1 MLLQIP
7 QILNQQLTSEL
18 RSALQRIE
26 WTPVINKENNHNNNP
41 NNVINFF
48 QLPEQSIEAKY
59 FAGQIISA
67 VENSPLFISSSLPK
81 KIYPPIFRKFCENQG
96 YSTRIY
102 NAVKQIPGM
111 PIRVRL
117 DLSATIFLSDP
128 NEYEGGELVIEDN
141 YGTQQIKLPAS
152 HLILYPSTSLHYLKP
167 VKNGNRITA
176 TFHVESMV
184 RDDLKRT
191 ILFDMDNSIRSM
203 IDNENLHREVSNF
216 TGIYHNLLR
225 MWSDV

>member
-18 RSALQRIE
+18 RRALHRIE
-26 WTPVINKENNHNNNP
+26 WTPVINRENNQNNNP

-96 YSTRIY
+96 YSTRID

-117 DLSATIFLSDP
+117 DQRTLGGPVIAVVQAINDP
-128 NEYEGGELVIEDN
+128 ELGVILEHAVQQFCYEGSDLVAN
-141 YGTQQIKLPAS
+141 AS
-152 HLILYPSTSLHYLKP
+152 AVAACRGDYPEQRVVTLASPGLDHVVHGAGLMRMQLVY
-167 VKNGNRITA
+167 A
-176 TFHVESMV
+176 T
-184 RDDLKRT
+184 
-191 ILFDMDNSIRSM
+191 
-203 IDNENLHREVSNF
+203 EV
-216 TGIYHNLLR
+216 
-225 MWSDV
+225 DV